1 MSRNENRMP
10 RPGGPTFITDGGLET
25 TLIFQE
31 GIDLPDF
38 AAFVLLESAQG
49 RQQLGDYYRPYAELA
64 VETGCGFIYESPTW
78 RANPDWGKRLGY
90 DAARLDA
97 ANRQAIDLMARVRDG
112 VGAEQATII
121 SGCIGPRGDGYVAG
135 EKMTTQ
141 EAAAYHDAQVASF
154 QEAGADMICGLTMTY
169 PEEATGIVLA
179 ARARGIPAV
188 ISFTT
193 ETDGRLPDGSG
204 LRESIEAVDR
214 ASDGGPAYYM
224 LNCAHP
230 DHFRGALEA
239 GEAWAQRIGGI
250 RANAS
255 RMSHE
260 ELDQA
265 EELDAGDPVELGQ
278 IYGEFRSNFPG
289 LSVLG
294 GCCGTDH
301 RHVSHMCRSS

>member
-1 MSRNENRMP
+1 MSRTENSLP

-25 TLIFQE
+25 TLIFQK

-38 AAFVLLESAQG
+38 AAFVLLETAQG

-64 VETGCGFIYESPTW
+64 VANGCGFIYESPTW
-78 RANPDWGKRLGY
+78 RANADWGERLGY
-90 DAARLDA
+90 NAAGLDA
-97 ANRQAIDLMARVRDG
+97 ANKRAIDLMAQVRDA
-112 VGAEQATII
+112 VGGEQAAII

-135 EKMTTQ
+135 EKMSSE
-141 EAAAYHDAQVASF
+141 EAAEYHDAQIASF
-154 QEAGADMICGLTMTY
+154 QEAGADMVCGLTMTY
-169 PEEATGIVLA
+169 PEEATGIVRA

-193 ETDGRLPDGSG
+193 ETDGRLPDGTG
-204 LRESIEAVDR
+204 LREGIELVDQ

-230 DHFRGALEA
+230 DHFRGALQA

-278 IYGEFRSNFPG
+278 IYRELRSSFPS

-301 RHVSHMCRSS
+301 RHVSHMCRGC